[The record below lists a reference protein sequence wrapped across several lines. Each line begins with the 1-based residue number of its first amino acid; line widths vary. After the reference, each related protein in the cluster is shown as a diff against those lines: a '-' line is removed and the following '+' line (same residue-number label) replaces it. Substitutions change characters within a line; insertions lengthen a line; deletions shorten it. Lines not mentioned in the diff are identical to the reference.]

1 MPLIQTFRYRPE
13 VDGLRAVAVLA
24 VVLFHTGFGCPGG
37 FVGVDVFFVISG
49 YLITSLIWKGLESN
63 RFTFVD
69 FWERRARRIIPA
81 LVAVTLATLIAG
93 YFILLP
99 THLDELGRAA
109 ASQSVFAANFHYWQN
124 TGYFAGAAEEKP
136 LLHTWSLAVEEQFY
150 LVVPFLLWGIARVM
164 ILRHRWALLGIL
176 GIGLILS
183 FAASF
188 YGVSRHPS
196 ASFYLLPTRAWEL
209 LLGSII
215 AFLPPLRL
223 LRQLP
228 ILAECISLLG
238 LLLIAV
244 PVFTYGPQT
253 LFPGMAALPPCI
265 GAAMFIWSNTTID
278 NPVPTRIGAFLAIRP
293 LVFIGLISYSWYLW
307 HWPLLAFGNYLQ
319 LGHLSDNARIGL
331 FFAGFACAVASWKY
345 VETPFRK
352 QRLWKARRWI
362 FGFSGA
368 SLLFIFVAGVLYA
381 YHDGFPNRVSAQALA
396 AIEAESDRA
405 HIYEVETNDIRTGN
419 APRIG
424 AVEAGLEPAL
434 LVWGDSHAMAALP
447 AIDEFLTD
455 NGLSGCVATHSS
467 TAPVIGW
474 FKQERAGLNER
485 SIEFNEAVL
494 SYIAE
499 QNIPAVFLNAT
510 WPSYA
515 KAPSVRGTSFED
527 ALVNTVKRL
536 RSLEVNVYIMLDV
549 PIYPFSVPKAVA
561 RLGERANSLSERPSA
576 ENRRLGISPST
587 ITQIT
592 GLGAIIIDP
601 KPAFLDQDRQRYR
614 VYEDGVVLYRD
625 ARHLTASGAIKVL
638 KPLLEK
644 HLKSDLARQKINSRS
659 KVEAPANQPA
669 AAGDLKSKDKE
680 KDEAESRRAPGS

>member
-307 HWPLLAFGNYLQ
+307 HWPLLALVTICNWGIFLTTHALDCFLRASPVQLHHGNMSKHHFENSACGKPKVDIWI
-319 LGHLSDNARIGL
+319 LGCI
-331 FFAGFACAVASWKY
+331 AS
-345 VETPFRK
+345 VH
-352 QRLWKARRWI
+352 
-362 FGFSGA
+362 
-368 SLLFIFVAGVLYA
+368 FVAGVLYA